1 MSPSTCWLS
10 RILGVLA
17 RRSLGWA
24 PMDESVSLMVLLPAM
39 VLAAWLVDFAGQTQ
53 LAAARS
59 AVVAEAAAGQVLD
72 RLVEVD
78 PARVTDTAA
87 PTADVV
93 GIVERNASMGL
104 IRVCDQ
110 TDSRYRIHTRIFG
123 LAGLDWAAGQ
133 APAGIEVTVTC
144 PVPVSSLFN
153 PVVTR
158 RAIALAP

>member
-1 MSPSTCWLS
+1 
-10 RILGVLA
+10 
-17 RRSLGWA
+17 
-24 PMDESVSLMVLLPAM
+24 MDESVSLMVLLPAM

-53 LAAARS
+53 LAAGRT
-59 AVVAEAAAGQVLD
+59 AVVAEATAGQVLD
-72 RLVEVD
+72 RLIEVD

-87 PTADVV
+87 PAADVA

-110 TDSRYRIHTRIFG
+110 TDSRYRVHTRIFG
-123 LAGLDWAAGQ
+123 PAGRDWSAGE

-158 RAIALAP
+158 RAIGLAP

>member
-53 LAAARS
+53 LAAGRS

-123 LAGLDWAAGQ
+123 SAGLDWAAGQ

>member
-1 MSPSTCWLS
+1 
-10 RILGVLA
+10 
-17 RRSLGWA
+17 
-24 PMDESVSLMVLLPAM
+24 MDESISLLVLLPAM
-39 VLAAWLVDFAGQTQ
+39 VLAVWLVDFAGQTQ

-59 AVVAEAAAGQVLD
+59 AIVAEAAAGQVLD

-78 PARVTDTAA
+78 PVRVTDTAA

-93 GIVERNASMGL
+93 GIVERNASTGL
-104 IRVCDQ
+104 IRICDQ
-110 TDSRYRIHTRIFG
+110 TDSRYRVHTRIFG
-123 LAGLDWAAGQ
+123 PAGLDWAAGQ

>member
-1 MSPSTCWLS
+1 MPRLAS
-10 RILGVLA
+10 RSWRWRWV
-17 RRSLGWA
+17 
-24 PMDESVSLMVLLPAM
+24 PVDESVSLLVLLPAM

-53 LAAARS
+53 LAAGRS
-59 AVVAEAAAGQVLD
+59 AVVAEAVAGQVLD

-78 PARVTDTAA
+78 PARVADTAA

-93 GIVERNASMGL
+93 GIVERNASTGL

-110 TDSRYRIHTRIFG
+110 TDSRYRVHTRIFG
-123 LAGLDWAAGQ
+123 PAGLDWAAGQ
-133 APAGIEVTVTC
+133 TPAGIEVTVTC